1 MKNKIIPNM
10 YDTENDLY
18 CPKHITDA
26 VPKNIIGVE
35 VIVYK
40 YIMLFFLL
48 INKVIKDTT
57 SNIKERQEGI
67 NAYSSTLALIPNY

>member
-40 YIMLFFLL
+40 
-48 INKVIKDTT
+48 
-57 SNIKERQEGI
+57 
-67 NAYSSTLALIPNY
+67 